1 MNDNIKDLL
10 EGQRIRERLRRAGI
24 YPMVG
29 PRGPKGTR
37 AMVLVLLVI
46 IIVMKS

>member
-1 MNDNIKDLL
+1 MNDNIKVIL

-29 PRGPKGTR
+29 PRGPKGDKGDGISI
-37 AMVLVLLVI
+37 LGDYD
-46 IIVMKS
+46 SYE

>member
-1 MNDNIKDLL
+1 MNDNIKDIL

-29 PRGPKGTR
+29 PRGPKGDKGDEIGR
-37 AMVLVLLVI
+37 AHV
-46 IIVMKS
+46 